1 MHFMPDTED
10 ADSAAESFWPEGFKE
25 VIRREVGEIIAAELS
40 KGKRFRK
47 VYEQRYSAK
56 YPDFDR
62 FADRIADMVV
72 IGAERGAD
80 DAFDEVY
87 AAFRDESQVPDPRR
101 YARYFWPET
110 FSDAI
115 KRSVHQAI
123 VDEYRREK
131 SYKHAYD
138 VHSPRKFSDFEEFL
152 NAIADLVVTGTENGA
167 DDMLG
172 EIYKSFLTFSPLPPA
187 RRHPKRLKGW

>member
-25 VIRREVGEIIAAELS
+25 VIRREVGKVIVAELS
-40 KGKRFRK
+40 EGKRFRR
-47 VYEQRYSAK
+47 VYEQRYSEK

-62 FADRIADMVV
+62 FTNRIADMVV
-72 IGAERGAD
+72 IGSERGAD

-87 AAFRDESQVPDPRR
+87 AAFRDESPVPDPRR

-110 FSDAI
+110 FLHAI
-115 KRSVHQAI
+115 EKSVHQAI
-123 VDEYRREK
+123 VDEYGQER

-152 NAIADLVVTGTENGA
+152 NAIADLVVAGAENGA
-167 DDMLG
+167 DDMVG
-172 EIYKSFLTFSPLPPA
+172 EIYKSFLTLSPLPPA
-187 RRHPKRLKGW
+187 RRRPKRLKGW